1 MKNLVFLFLLL
12 LFSCDSKSQEVS
24 TNSGNSIPSEKIA
37 QTKNFLKKTKYNQD
51 LAIFINFR
59 IPSNKFRFFIYDLKN
74 DKILE
79 KAIVAHGSG
88 SVVKGT
94 NQLVFSNKENSYQSS
109 LGKYQ
114 IGSSYVGTFGKS
126 YRLIGLDKTNSNA
139 AKRAIVIHPYY
150 CISDIETQ
158 NLACLSL
165 GCPMLS
171 PNFFKVAEKYIDA
184 SKKPII
190 LYAFY

>member
-1 MKNLVFLFLLL
+1 MKNICFLFLFLI
-12 LFSCDSKSQEVS
+12 FSCDSKSQETVKQS
-24 TNSGNSIPSEKIA
+24 SSLLPANKIE
-37 QTKNFLKKTKYNQD
+37 QVKNFIKDKKYNQE

-74 DKILE
+74 NKILE

-88 SVVKGT
+88 SVVEGS
-94 NQLVFSNKENSYQSS
+94 NDLVFSNTENSYQSS
-109 LGKYQ
+109 LGKYE
-114 IGSSYVGTFGKS
+114 IGSSYIGKFGKA
-126 YRLIGLDKTNSNA
+126 YQLKGLDKTNSNA
-139 AKRAIVIHPYY
+139 LKRAIVLHPYY
-150 CISDIETQ
+150 CISDVETKE
-158 NLACLSL
+158 LACLGL

-171 PNFFKVAEKYIDA
+171 PNFFKVAEKYIDG

>member
-1 MKNLVFLFLLL
+1 MKNLVFLSLLL

-24 TNSGNSIPSEKIA
+24 KNSRKSIPSEKIV
-37 QTKNFLKKTKYNQD
+37 QIKNFVKDTKYNQD
-51 LAIFINFR
+51 LVIFINFR

-88 SVVKGT
+88 SVVKGS
-94 NQLVFSNKENSYQSS
+94 NDLVFSNVENSYQSS

-114 IGSSYVGTFGKS
+114 IGSSYVGAFGKS

-139 AKRAIVIHPYY
+139 SKRAIIIHPYY
-150 CISDIETQ
+150 CISDVETQ

>member
-1 MKNLVFLFLLL
+1 MKNIFFFLLFLM
-12 LFSCDSKSQEVS
+12 FSCDSKSQENVKQS
-24 TNSGNSIPSEKIA
+24 SIPFDKIEHVKDFI
-37 QTKNFLKKTKYNQD
+37 KNKKYNQE

-74 DKILE
+74 NKILE

-88 SVVKGT
+88 SVVEGS
-94 NQLVFSNKENSYQSS
+94 NDLVFSNTENSYQSS
-109 LGKYQ
+109 LGKYE
-114 IGSSYVGTFGKS
+114 IGSSYIGKFGKA
-126 YRLIGLDKTNSNA
+126 YQLKGLDKTNSNA
-139 AKRAIVIHPYY
+139 LKRAIVLHSYY
-150 CISDIETQ
+150 CISDVETKE
-158 NLACLSL
+158 LACLGL

-171 PNFFKVAEKYIDA
+171 PNFFKVAEKYIDG

>member
-1 MKNLVFLFLLL
+1 MKNIFFLFFFLM
-12 LFSCDSKSQEVS
+12 FSCDSKSQKAVKQ
-24 TNSGNSIPSEKIA
+24 TSIPYDKIE
-37 QTKNFLKKTKYNQD
+37 QVKGFIKGEKYNQE

-74 DKILE
+74 NKVLE

-94 NQLVFSNKENSYQSS
+94 NNLTFSNTENSYQSS
-109 LGKYQ
+109 LGKYE
-114 IGSSYVGTFGKS
+114 IGSSYLGKFGKA
-126 YRLIGLDKTNSNA
+126 YRLKGLDKTNSNA
-139 AKRAIVIHPYY
+139 LKRAIVLHSYY
-150 CISDIETQ
+150 CISDVETKE
-158 NLACLSL
+158 LACLGL

-171 PNFFKVAEKYIDA
+171 PNFFKVAEKYIDG
-184 SKKPII
+184 SKKPMI

>member
-1 MKNLVFLFLLL
+1 MKNIFFFLLFLM
-12 LFSCDSKSQEVS
+12 FSCDSKSQENVKQS
-24 TNSGNSIPSEKIA
+24 SIPFDRIEHVKDFI
-37 QTKNFLKKTKYNQD
+37 KNKKYNQE

-74 DKILE
+74 NKILE

-88 SVVKGT
+88 SVVSGT
-94 NQLVFSNKENSYQSS
+94 NDLVFSNTENSYQSS
-109 LGKYQ
+109 LGKYE
-114 IGSSYVGTFGKS
+114 IGSSYIGKFGKA
-126 YRLIGLDKTNSNA
+126 YRLKGLDKTNSNA
-139 AKRAIVIHPYY
+139 LKRAIVLHSYY
-150 CISDIETQ
+150 CISDVETKE
-158 NLACLSL
+158 LACLGL

-171 PNFFKVAEKYIDA
+171 PNFFKVAEKYIDG

>member
-1 MKNLVFLFLLL
+1 MKNLFFIFLILM
-12 LFSCDSKSQEVS
+12 FSCNLKSQE
-24 TNSGNSIPSEKIA
+24 TKYYNNISITFERIEHVKDFI
-37 QTKNFLKKTKYNQD
+37 KNKKYNQQ

-74 DKILE
+74 NKILE

-94 NQLVFSNKENSYQSS
+94 NALTFSNTENSYQSS
-109 LGKYQ
+109 LGKYE
-114 IGSSYVGTFGKS
+114 IGSSYIGKFGKA

-139 AKRAIVIHPYY
+139 LKRAIVLHSYY
-150 CISDIETQ
+150 CISDIETKE
-158 NLACLSL
+158 LACLGL

-184 SKKPII
+184 SKKPIV

>member
-1 MKNLVFLFLLL
+1 MKNLVFLSLLL
-12 LFSCDSKSQEVS
+12 LLSCDSKSQEVS
-24 TNSGNSIPSEKIA
+24 KNSRKSIPSEKIV
-37 QTKNFLKKTKYNQD
+37 QIKNFVKDTKYNQD
-51 LAIFINFR
+51 LVIFINFR

-88 SVVKGT
+88 SVVKGS
-94 NQLVFSNKENSYQSS
+94 NDLVFSNVENSYQSS

-114 IGSSYVGTFGKS
+114 IGSSYVGAFGKS

-139 AKRAIVIHPYY
+139 SKRAIIIHPYY
-150 CISDIETQ
+150 CISDVETQ

>member
-1 MKNLVFLFLLL
+1 MKNLVFLSLLL

-24 TNSGNSIPSEKIA
+24 KNSRKSIPSEKIVEI
-37 QTKNFLKKTKYNQD
+37 KNFVKDTKYNQD
-51 LAIFINFR
+51 LVIFINFR

-88 SVVKGT
+88 SVVKGS
-94 NQLVFSNKENSYQSS
+94 NDLVFSNVENSYQSS

-150 CISDIETQ
+150 CISDVETQ

-165 GCPMLS
+165 GCQMLS
-171 PNFFKVAEKYIDA
+171 PNFFKVAEKYIDG

>member
-1 MKNLVFLFLLL
+1 MKNIFFLFFFLM
-12 LFSCDSKSQEVS
+12 FSCDSKSQKAVKQ
-24 TNSGNSIPSEKIA
+24 TSIPYDKIE
-37 QTKNFLKKTKYNQD
+37 QVKGFIKGEKYNQE

-74 DKILE
+74 NKVLE

-94 NQLVFSNKENSYQSS
+94 NNLTFSNTENSYQSS
-109 LGKYQ
+109 LGKYE
-114 IGSSYVGTFGKS
+114 IGSSYIGKFGKA
-126 YRLIGLDKTNSNA
+126 YRLKGLDKTNSNA
-139 AKRAIVIHPYY
+139 LKRAIVLHSYY
-150 CISDIETQ
+150 CISDVETKE
-158 NLACLSL
+158 LACLGL

-171 PNFFKVAEKYIDA
+171 PNFFKVAEKYIDG
-184 SKKPII
+184 SKKPMI

>member
-1 MKNLVFLFLLL
+1 MKNFFFIILFLM
-12 LFSCDSKSQEVS
+12 FSCDSKSQDTVKQ
-24 TNSGNSIPSEKIA
+24 SISVDKIEHV
-37 QTKNFLKKTKYNQD
+37 KNFIKGKNYNQE

-74 DKILE
+74 NKILE

-94 NQLVFSNKENSYQSS
+94 NELTFSNTENSYQSS
-109 LGKYQ
+109 LGKYE
-114 IGSSYVGTFGKS
+114 IGSSYIGKFGKA
-126 YRLIGLDKTNSNA
+126 YRLKGLDKTNSNA
-139 AKRAIVIHPYY
+139 LKRAIVLHPYY
-150 CISDIETQ
+150 CISDVETKE
-158 NLACLSL
+158 LACLGL

>member
-1 MKNLVFLFLLL
+1 MKNLVFLSLLL

-24 TNSGNSIPSEKIA
+24 KNSRKSIPSEKIVEI
-37 QTKNFLKKTKYNQD
+37 KNFVKDTKYNQD
-51 LAIFINFR
+51 LVIFINFR

-88 SVVKGT
+88 SVVEGS
-94 NQLVFSNKENSYQSS
+94 NDLVFSNVENSYQSS

-114 IGSSYVGTFGKS
+114 IGSSYVGAFGKS

-139 AKRAIVIHPYY
+139 SKRAIIIHPYY
-150 CISDIETQ
+150 CISDVETQ

-190 LYAFY
+190 LYAF

>member
-1 MKNLVFLFLLL
+1 M
-12 LFSCDSKSQEVS
+12 FSCDSKSQDTVKQ
-24 TNSGNSIPSEKIA
+24 SISVDKIEHV
-37 QTKNFLKKTKYNQD
+37 KNFIKGKKYNQE

-74 DKILE
+74 NKILE

-94 NQLVFSNKENSYQSS
+94 NELTFSNTENSYQSS
-109 LGKYQ
+109 LGKYE
-114 IGSSYVGTFGKS
+114 IASSYIGKFGKA
-126 YRLIGLDKTNSNA
+126 YRLKGLDKTNSNA
-139 AKRAIVIHPYY
+139 LKRAIVLHPYY
-150 CISDIETQ
+150 CISDVETKE
-158 NLACLSL
+158 LACLGL

-171 PNFFKVAEKYIDA
+171 PNFFKVAEKYIDG

>member
-1 MKNLVFLFLLL
+1 MKNLVFLSLLL

-24 TNSGNSIPSEKIA
+24 KNSRKSIPSEKIVEI
-37 QTKNFLKKTKYNQD
+37 KNFVKDTKYNQD
-51 LAIFINFR
+51 LVIFINFR

-88 SVVKGT
+88 SVVKGS
-94 NQLVFSNKENSYQSS
+94 NDLVFSNVENSYQSS

-114 IGSSYVGTFGKS
+114 IGSSYVGAFGKS

-139 AKRAIVIHPYY
+139 SKRAIIIHPYY
-150 CISDIETQ
+150 CISDVETQ

-171 PNFFKVAEKYIDA
+171 PNFFKVAEKYIDG
-184 SKKPII
+184 SKKPMV

>member
-1 MKNLVFLFLLL
+1 MKNLVLLSLLL
-12 LFSCDSKSQEVS
+12 LLSCDSKSQEVS
-24 TNSGNSIPSEKIA
+24 KNSRKSIPSEKIV
-37 QTKNFLKKTKYNQD
+37 QIKNFVKDTKYNQD
-51 LAIFINFR
+51 LVIFINFR

-88 SVVKGT
+88 SVVKGS
-94 NQLVFSNKENSYQSS
+94 NDLVFSNVENSYQSS

-114 IGSSYVGTFGKS
+114 IGSSYVGAFGKS

-139 AKRAIVIHPYY
+139 SKRAIIIHPYY
-150 CISDIETQ
+150 CISDVETQ

-171 PNFFKVAEKYIDA
+171 PNFFKVAEKYIDG
-184 SKKPII
+184 SKKPMV

>member
-1 MKNLVFLFLLL
+1 MKNICFLFLFLI
-12 LFSCDSKSQEVS
+12 FSCDSKSQETVKQS
-24 TNSGNSIPSEKIA
+24 SSLLPANKIE
-37 QTKNFLKKTKYNQD
+37 QVKNFIKDKKYNQE

-74 DKILE
+74 NKILE

-88 SVVKGT
+88 SVVEGS
-94 NQLVFSNKENSYQSS
+94 NDLVFSNTENSYQSS
-109 LGKYQ
+109 LGKYE
-114 IGSSYVGTFGKS
+114 IGSSYTGKFGKA
-126 YRLIGLDKTNSNA
+126 YRLKGLDKTNSNA
-139 AKRAIVIHPYY
+139 LKRAIVLHSYY
-150 CISDIETQ
+150 CISDVETKE
-158 NLACLSL
+158 LACLGL

>member
-1 MKNLVFLFLLL
+1 MKNFFFILLFLM
-12 LFSCDSKSQEVS
+12 FSCDSKSQDTVKQ
-24 TNSGNSIPSEKIA
+24 SISVDKIEHV
-37 QTKNFLKKTKYNQD
+37 KNFIKGKKYNQE

-74 DKILE
+74 NKILE

-94 NQLVFSNKENSYQSS
+94 NELTFSNTENSYQSS
-109 LGKYQ
+109 LGKYE
-114 IGSSYVGTFGKS
+114 IGSSYIGKFGKA
-126 YRLIGLDKTNSNA
+126 YRLKGLDKTNSNA
-139 AKRAIVIHPYY
+139 LKRAIVLHPYY
-150 CISDIETQ
+150 CISDVETKE
-158 NLACLSL
+158 LACLGL

>member
-1 MKNLVFLFLLL
+1 MKNIFFFLLFLM
-12 LFSCDSKSQEVS
+12 FSCDSKSQENVKQS
-24 TNSGNSIPSEKIA
+24 SIPFDKIEHVKDFI
-37 QTKNFLKKTKYNQD
+37 KNKKYNQE

-74 DKILE
+74 NKILE

-88 SVVKGT
+88 SVVKGS
-94 NQLVFSNKENSYQSS
+94 NDLVFSNTENSYQSS
-109 LGKYQ
+109 LGKYE
-114 IGSSYVGTFGKS
+114 IGSSYTGKFGKA
-126 YRLIGLDKTNSNA
+126 YRLKGLDKTNSNA
-139 AKRAIVIHPYY
+139 LKRAIVLHPYY
-150 CISDIETQ
+150 CISDVETKE
-158 NLACLSL
+158 LACLGL

-171 PNFFKVAEKYIDA
+171 PNFFKVAEKYIDG

>member
-1 MKNLVFLFLLL
+1 ML
-12 LFSCDSKSQEVS
+12 SCDSKSQEVS
-24 TNSGNSIPSEKIA
+24 KNSRKSIPSEKIV
-37 QTKNFLKKTKYNQD
+37 QIKNFVKDTKYNQD
-51 LAIFINFR
+51 LVIFINFR

-79 KAIVAHGSG
+79 KAIVARGSG
-88 SVVKGT
+88 SVVKGS
-94 NQLVFSNKENSYQSS
+94 NDLVFSNVENSYQSS

-114 IGSSYVGTFGKS
+114 IGSSYVGAFGKS

-139 AKRAIVIHPYY
+139 SKRAIIIHPYY
-150 CISDIETQ
+150 CISDVETQ

>member
-1 MKNLVFLFLLL
+1 MKNLVFLFLLVL
-12 LFSCDSKSQEVS
+12 LSCDSKSQEVS
-24 TNSGNSIPSEKIA
+24 KSSRKSIPSEKIV
-37 QTKNFLKKTKYNQD
+37 QIKNFVKDTKYNQD
-51 LAIFINFR
+51 LVIFINFR

-88 SVVKGT
+88 SVVKGS
-94 NQLVFSNKENSYQSS
+94 NDLVFSNVENSYQSS

-114 IGSSYVGTFGKS
+114 IGSSYVGAFGKS

-139 AKRAIVIHPYY
+139 SKRAIIIHPYY
-150 CISDIETQ
+150 CISDVETQ

>member
-1 MKNLVFLFLLL
+1 MKNLVFLFLLVL
-12 LFSCDSKSQEVS
+12 LSCDSKSQEVS
-24 TNSGNSIPSEKIA
+24 KSSRKLIPSEKIV
-37 QTKNFLKKTKYNQD
+37 QIKNFVKNTTYNQD

-59 IPSNKFRFFIYDLKN
+59 IPSSKFRFFIYDLKN
-74 DKILE
+74 DEILE
-79 KAIVAHGSG
+79 KSIVAHGSG

-94 NQLVFSNKENSYQSS
+94 NDLIFSNVENSYQSS

-114 IGSSYVGTFGKS
+114 IGNSYIGNFGKS

-150 CISDIETQ
+150 CISDVETK